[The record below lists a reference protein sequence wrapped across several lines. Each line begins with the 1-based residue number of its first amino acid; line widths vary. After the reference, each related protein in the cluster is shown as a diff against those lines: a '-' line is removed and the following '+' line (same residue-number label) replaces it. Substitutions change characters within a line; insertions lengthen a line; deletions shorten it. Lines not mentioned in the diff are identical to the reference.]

1 MCDTKIM
8 HKMSCSLFH
17 FCDNHG
23 PTVLFTTKLIH
34 GGAECLSSLL
44 SQVKSEKSKS
54 YQCSNCYSLDPTTP
68 YIVSSSDE
76 KDFHVVSGRSLF
88 QCEDEAAKVNHIGNL
103 KK

>member
-1 MCDTKIM
+1 MMNKT
-8 HKMSCSLFH
+8 SCSLFH

-23 PTVLFTTKLIH
+23 PTVLFTTKLIL
-34 GGAECLSSLL
+34 GSSETLSSLL

-76 KDFHVVSGRSLF
+76 KDFHFVSGRSLF
-88 QCEDEAAKVNHIGNL
+88 QCEDEAAKVNHIGNV

>member
-1 MCDTKIM
+1 MTIPDVKI
-8 HKMSCSLFH
+8 KLSSE
-17 FCDNHG
+17 
-23 PTVLFTTKLIH
+23 TTLK
-34 GGAECLSSLL
+34 ADPESLSSLL

-88 QCEDEAAKVNHIGNL
+88 QCENEAAKVNHIGNL